1 MGQQKTLSLFLKRLL
16 NLAHRK
22 VTDKA
27 RTEAWCSEPPSKK
40 KSKGSTPQGFWDR

>member
-27 RTEAWCSEPPSKK
+27 RTEAWFSEPPSKK
-40 KSKGSTPQGFWDR
+40 MEGLHSTGFLG